1 MVKNIHF
8 ILKLVSHNS
17 TKKHTQTPKAN
28 SNLMHNKFIIM
39 ILIGNN
45 RNRNNQNVSKPIDGT
60 ISASRLTVTKN
71 STFAQSGGVFFNN
84 SKEF

>member
-1 MVKNIHF
+1 MVQKI
-8 ILKLVSHNS
+8 
-17 TKKHTQTPKAN
+17 PKAN

-45 RNRNNQNVSKPIDGT
+45 RNPNNQNVSKPIDGK
-60 ISASRLTVTKN
+60 ISVSRLTVTNN
-71 STFAQSGGVFFNN
+71 STFAQSDGVFFNN